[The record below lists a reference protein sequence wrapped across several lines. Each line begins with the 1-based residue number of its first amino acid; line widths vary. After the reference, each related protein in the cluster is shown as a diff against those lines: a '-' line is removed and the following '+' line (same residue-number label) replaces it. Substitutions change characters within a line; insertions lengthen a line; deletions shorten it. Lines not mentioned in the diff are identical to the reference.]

1 MSQRFDE
8 IGTTETLPGPLA
20 IIRDYKDLRDV
31 LDKRRRDLGY
41 SQLLV
46 DEIAGLQSGYYAKIS
61 CGTRHFG
68 DMSFGCILGALDV
81 VLMAMPAT
89 GTHAKTLESTAASIE
104 KQKKHRK
111 NLAAKGGRARAA
123 KLSPD
128 QRRRS
133 AQKAAK
139 SRWRNWREV
148 KAAKEEKERKAER
161 RAEAKQDA
169 P

>member
-1 MSQRFDE
+1 MSE
-8 IGTTETLPGPLA
+8 PIA
-20 IIRDYKDLRDV
+20 IIRDYKDLRDF
-31 LDKRRRDLGY
+31 LDRRRRDLGY

-68 DMSFGCILGALDV
+68 DMSFGCVLGALGV

-89 GTHAKTLESTAASIE
+89 GTHAKSLEATMASIE

-148 KAAKEEKERKAER
+148 RAAKEEKER
-161 RAEAKQDA
+161 RAARKKQDA
-169 P
+169 AAE